1 MTADHYADTPH
12 RSTVRAIE
20 RVIIARIAAGEY
32 PVGTRLPSC
41 QQLGRELEANKNTV
55 SKVYRLLANRGYT
68 ASKPG
73 KGTIV
78 LKRPQGGIGD
88 REPAA
93 RAVLAEAVHH
103 AALEGMSR
111 DELERLAADVVR
123 RHFDSSHVRVGYVD
137 CTRSDA
143 RDLGR
148 RLGSM
153 LSMRIEPVVVT
164 EIASNPAAAAARF
177 DLLAV
182 NLAHLALVERQ
193 LLQVHDARRPELVAV
208 LSLPDPESLHRVAR
222 LPPGTR
228 LLIVSDTEEILHALT
243 GLARSFNP
251 SVQVSGLLSA
261 NVSIDDAVRG
271 ADVVLTTRSAFQRVA
286 AVGAKHETIE
296 VGFKFDDTSIAHLS
310 QRVGA
315 LSRSMA
321 EGRSELAPVSSK
333 S

>member
-1 MTADHYADTPH
+1 MMAYHDTDRQH
-12 RSTVRAIE
+12 RSTARAIE
-20 RVIIARIAAGEY
+20 RAIIARIAAGEY

-41 QQLGRELEANKNTV
+41 EQLGRELEANKNTV

-73 KGTIV
+73 QGTIV
-78 LKRPQGGIGD
+78 LRRPQGDIGD
-88 REPAA
+88 RERAA
-93 RAVLAEAVHH
+93 RSVLAEAVQH

-111 DELERLAADVVR
+111 DELERLALDVVR
-123 RHFDSSHVRVGYVD
+123 RHFDSGHIRVGYAD

-148 RLGSM
+148 RLESM
-153 LSMRIEPVVVT
+153 LSVRIEPVVVT
-164 EIASNPAAAAARF
+164 EIAKHPAAVAARF

-193 LLQVHDARRPELVAV
+193 LSQIDEARRPEVVPV
-208 LSLPDPESLHRVAR
+208 LSLPDPDSLHQVAR
-222 LPPGTR
+222 LAPGTR

-261 NVSIDDAVRG
+261 NLSIDDAVTG

-286 AVGAKHETIE
+286 AVGARHETIE
-296 VGFKFDDTSIAHLS
+296 VGFKLDDTSIAHLS
-310 QRVGA
+310 QRLGA

-321 EGRSELAPVSSK
+321 EGQSESVPVRA
-333 S
+333 